1 MVIDHDAS
9 VKLVTPR
16 LPVILLPL
24 RVYIKD
30 AASTDVV
37 VRVNAAKAAT
47 AAGID
52 PSAAAL
58 SVKDG
63 LMKRRV
69 DLLFCLGV
77 VMMSGSGLGGCF
89 SGILLGVCFLREA
102 PERAVGLDK
111 RAGKWGF

>member
-9 VKLVTPR
+9 VKLVAPR

-58 SVKDG
+58 SVKEG
-63 LMKRRV
+63 VMKRRV
-69 DLLFCLGV
+69 DLLFV
-77 VMMSGSGLGGCF
+77 
-89 SGILLGVCFLREA
+89 
-102 PERAVGLDK
+102 
-111 RAGKWGF
+111 